1 MEGVNLPTGEEG
13 HGQPPPTYAEAVKTD
28 TKNGS
33 VMNGHDNLGVKFEPD
48 ELNGGPS
55 SGGQING
62 NAKTS
67 GDPEEDKKDAKK
79 KEEKPPMVS
88 LGQLFRYAD
97 GVDRILLA
105 LAFFGA
111 MAHGVATPLQFII
124 FGELIESFVKYQID
138 ANTGNSTTFD
148 LEGVMTDLAIYYIYL
163 AIGALIVAYL
173 QAGFFQYTAV
183 RQAKRIRCN
192 FFKAVMRQDIGWF
205 DTYDAGELNN
215 RLTEDISKVVDGL
228 GSKVGLVVQFTT
240 TFLAG
245 FIMGFAYSWKLTLVI
260 LALTPLMVIAGGIM
274 GKVISV
280 FTSKELEAYAKA
292 GAIAEEVL
300 SSIRTVA
307 AFGGEKKE
315 CERYNSHLGE
325 AQAFGVKKGLS
336 TGLGFGFFQLIM
348 FGSYSLAFWYGAV
361 LVADKAINSGD
372 LLVVFF
378 SVMVGATQLGQA
390 GPNIEAIATARGA
403 AYELYSIIDR
413 QPPIDSSSE
422 EGLKPA
428 SVKGDIDFTDIH
440 FQYPSRPDVKV
451 LKGLHL
457 TIRSGQTVA
466 LVGESGCGKS
476 TLIKLVQRFYDP
488 AEGTVCMDGID
499 IRSLNLKWLR
509 QHIGV
514 VSQEPILFATTV
526 AENIRYGREGITQAE
541 IEKATKMANA
551 HDFIRNLPQGYNT
564 VVGERGAQMS
574 GGQKQRIAIARA
586 LVKNPT
592 LLILDEATS
601 ALDTESEKI
610 VQAALDKASE
620 GRTTLVI
627 AHRLSTIRNAT
638 VIAAIQDGVVV
649 EKGSHNELMATDGLY
664 RQLITLQS
672 FEEEGN
678 DDADDDPTEKETQAA
693 VKFMR
698 SVSVLSSD
706 GEHEA
711 TALERKVSMRASRR
725 LSLKRA
731 PSALSRSDSHVG
743 KHNHKVLEE
752 EAEPG
757 SALRVLRMNSDQWPV
772 MVVGVISALINGL
785 LPMSFALL
793 LGEILNVFTL
803 VNTDEMK
810 KEATFWA
817 LMFLVMGGAS
827 FFTQIFQNYMFAISG
842 EALTVKIRR
851 LSFKSLLR
859 QEMAFFDDPF
869 HTTGALTTALATHA
883 SDVKGAAG
891 SRLGTLALGLSTV
904 VASAIYAFYNGWKL
918 SLVVCAFIP
927 FIVLAG
933 ALHMKAFTGD
943 HGGKD
948 DYIESGKIAV
958 EAFENVR
965 TIATLG
971 REHTFFEHYS
981 RSIDGPHKVAVRR
994 AHLSGASYGLTEAIM
1009 FLCNAA
1015 CFRFG
1020 AYLIVQGEMDMPRV
1034 MKVVMCIVIAGLVA
1048 GQISSLSPDYQ
1059 KARTAAGKIFKLLDR
1074 TPAIDSA
1081 SENGLQP
1088 AAVRGTVQ
1096 VRSVRFKYPTRP
1108 DVKVLRGLSLEV
1120 NQGQTLALV
1129 GPSGCGKST
1138 TVSLLERFY
1147 DPEDGEM
1154 AIDNANVRQL
1164 NLKWLRSKIGI
1175 VSQEPVLFG
1184 YSIAQNIAYGD
1195 NSREVSMAEIETA
1208 AKAANIH
1215 NFICGLPKGYD
1226 TEVGDKGTLISGG
1239 QKQRIAIARALIRN
1253 PPILLLDE
1261 ATSALDTES
1270 EKVVQ
1275 DALDAASEGRTV
1287 IMIAHRL
1294 STVKN
1299 ADVICVI
1306 DHGRVAEQGTHQEL
1320 MALNGIYTGLVTA
1333 QMVSGN
1339 TS

>member
-1 MEGVNLPTGEEG
+1 
-13 HGQPPPTYAEAVKTD
+13 
-28 TKNGS
+28 
-33 VMNGHDNLGVKFEPD
+33 
-48 ELNGGPS
+48 
-55 SGGQING
+55 
-62 NAKTS
+62 
-67 GDPEEDKKDAKK
+67 
-79 KEEKPPMVS
+79 
-88 LGQLFRYAD
+88 
-97 GVDRILLA
+97 
-105 LAFFGA
+105 
-111 MAHGVATPLQFII
+111 
-124 FGELIESFVKYQID
+124 
-138 ANTGNSTTFD
+138 
-148 LEGVMTDLAIYYIYL
+148 MTDLAIYYIYL

-664 RQLITLQS
+664 RQLITLQ
-672 FEEEGN
+672 
-678 DDADDDPTEKETQAA
+678 
-693 VKFMR
+693 
-698 SVSVLSSD
+698 
-706 GEHEA
+706 
-711 TALERKVSMRASRR
+711 
-725 LSLKRA
+725 
-731 PSALSRSDSHVG
+731 G

-1108 DVKVLRGLSLEV
+1108 NVKVLRGLSLEV

-1320 MALNGIYTGLVTA
+1320 MAMNGIYTGLVTA